1 MVYSS
6 FVRQNRGFINL
17 GYMKTLFGLK
27 CVPLQIEN
35 LQYLFFFYTGYT
47 SFVRPKSGSVYIEQ
61 MVDML
66 LKEAGS
72 CELAKLFTKV

>member
-1 MVYSS
+1 MVYTS

-17 GYMKTLFGLK
+17 AYMKTLFGLK
-27 CVPLQIEN
+27 CVPLQIEK
-35 LQYLFFFYTGYT
+35 LQYLIFCYTGYT
-47 SFVRPKSGSVYIEQ
+47 SFVRPKSGSIYIEQ